1 MNFKSDRVK
10 FPVIFTLISLGVG
23 GLSAIFTRE
32 NMDIYERINQPF
44 FSPPSWV
51 FPVVWGI
58 LYILMGI
65 GAGLVLAAPRQAD
78 KKPSAVFIF
87 ALQLAVNFFWSIIFF
102 NLQMFK
108 ASFVWLVFL
117 LALIL
122 IMVSAFYKICR
133 LSAYLQIPYILWVFF
148 AGLLNLAIAILN

>member
-1 MNFKSDRVK
+1 MKPCIK
-10 FPVIFTLISLGVG
+10 FPIIFSAISLGVG
-23 GLSAIFTRE
+23 GLAAIFTRE

-51 FPVVWGI
+51 FPIVWAI

-65 GAGLVLAAPRQAD
+65 GAGLVWCAPRNAD
-78 KKPSAVFIF
+78 KKPAAIF
-87 ALQLAVNFFWSIIFF
+87 YFGLQLVVNFFWSIIFF

-122 IMVSAFYKICR
+122 LMVSAFAKV
-133 LSAYLQIPYILWVFF
+133 SKVAAYLQIPYIAWVFF
-148 AGLLNLAIAILN
+148 AGILNLGIAILN